1 MELCKF
7 KPLLRTINSTLLIAT
22 FTMEFIE
29 SIRNIDAYAK
39 TSKKVKRKTVT
50 GALGILHCSTAYLFS
65 NNRECSCLHHFS
77 AF

>member
-7 KPLLRTINSTLLIAT
+7 KPLLRATNSTLFIAIL
-22 FTMEFIE
+22 TMEFIE

-50 GALGILHCSTAYLFS
+50 GALGISHCSVAYIFS